1 MTWKDI
7 KKNYVTSLFGVA
19 MMILTLYKYWE
30 TNEVNWS
37 EVVTA
42 LAGLGLIASKDADK
56 SHTQE

>member
-7 KKNYVTSLFGVA
+7 KKNYVTSLFGLA
-19 MMILTLYKYWE
+19 MMLLTLYKYWE

-37 EVVTA
+37 EVVAA
-42 LAGLGLIASKDADK
+42 LGSLGLIAAKDGDK